1 MIAMHAP
8 AMRVS
13 PLALAVIGA
22 TACAAFDG
30 PSLPQC
36 VGGATVSVTPVAQP
50 VFAWTPDCRVD
61 QIVVTNVLAPSIGV
75 ATNQPQWTAT
85 TRAAVR
91 GVVAPITYG
100 QAPVGMKT
108 TYGPT
113 SLNRRQQYEVLI
125 SARGVVVG
133 NAFFFIP

>member
-8 AMRVS
+8 AMRLS

-30 PSLPQC
+30 PSLPPC
-36 VGGATVSVTPVAQP
+36 VGGTTVSVTPVAQP

-61 QIVVTNVLAPSIGV
+61 RIVVTNVLAPSLGV
-75 ATNQPQWTAT
+75 AMGQPQWAAAT
-85 TRAAVR
+85 LTAVR
-91 GVVAPITYG
+91 GTVAPITYG
-100 QAPVGMKT
+100 HAPLGMAT

-125 SARGVVVG
+125 SVRGVVVG
-133 NAFFFIP
+133 NALFFIP